1 LNAIKEGE
9 KDFLR
14 DRKVA
19 LVHDFL
25 LYWGGAEATLQVLG
39 KMFPQAPI
47 YTLLKDEQLTRQGFP
62 HRKIETSFLQKTPG
76 WLRRRHRWL
85 LPLMP
90 TAVEAFNLRDY
101 DLVLSS
107 SSAFAKGIVVKPK
120 TTHVCY
126 MHAPMRYVWDYH
138 HEYLQQ
144 KFGGRPKIFTRTF
157 LNYLRTWD
165 RASADRADYL
175 IANSQYTARRIQKYY
190 RREAEV
196 IYPPVEVEKFAPNT
210 DSNSKAKNQAGPQGK
225 LLLLGQ
231 LEKQFP
237 EGFFLT
243 TGRLAAYKRVDL
255 LVEAFQKFKLPLVVV
270 GEGPERKKLEKLAQ
284 GSPNIKLLG
293 WRKEADLIELYREAR
308 AFVCAT
314 EDDFNITC
322 VEAMAAGTPIIALRK
337 GGVQETVIEGQTGV
351 FFDEPHLE
359 LVADGVRR
367 FMEQEDDFDSNSQVI
382 QKRAGEFSRKV
393 FEIKMKDFLSKIG

>member
-1 LNAIKEGE
+1 
-9 KDFLR
+9 
-14 DRKVA
+14 
-19 LVHDFL
+19 
-25 LYWGGAEATLQVLG
+25 
-39 KMFPQAPI
+39 
-47 YTLLKDEQLTRQGFP
+47 
-62 HRKIETSFLQKTPG
+62 
-76 WLRRRHRWL
+76 
-85 LPLMP
+85 
-90 TAVEAFNLRDY
+90 
-101 DLVLSS
+101 
-107 SSAFAKGIVVKPK
+107 
-120 TTHVCY
+120 
-126 MHAPMRYVWDYH
+126 MRYVWDYH